1 MKLLLIV
8 GLSLLTKNVVYGDI
22 GQHVLQDNNMPL
34 TKSVA
39 IIGGGASGTSTAFWL
54 SNVFPSDGK
63 IQVVSTIFEQS
74 DFIGGRSTT
83 VPIKGDDSLG
93 TIELGA
99 SIFVEANKNL
109 MTAAEKF
116 NLELTQLTGVESARP
131 GLGIWDGKEL
141 VFEQT
146 GSYWDTIKAVWRYG
160 FTPMKFQRKQKE
172 VVEKFLELYDADYG
186 FENIAKI
193 VETLGFNSL
202 FNQSASDYLKKLGVN
217 ERFSNEILQT
227 ATRGNYCQDLNTL
240 HGLAVMVSMEASH
253 GTWAVKD
260 GNFRIFE
267 EFAIRSKANVLLNT
281 KVISVNN
288 ITEFDSFG
296 NDVHKYAVETEDGI
310 IQVFDEVVL
319 AAPLRFSDIVF
330 SFPTQHYKRD
340 YHTVHV
346 TLVSGH
352 ANPNYFGRNDIEKL
366 PIFIVT
372 TGHPLAQNF
381 PDGKAPFE
389 TFSVHRI
396 LQNGETVVKIFSPNR
411 LDEEQLDQLFLNRT
425 WTYYKE
431 WRAFPQLYPV
441 ENMDFPSFILK
452 ANEQDAFGIVYP
464 GSFESFVST
473 METQTISGKN
483 AARLLHEKW
492 CSKSTHCKNFGD
504 GWGDY

>member
-1 MKLLLIV
+1 M
-8 GLSLLTKNVVYGDI
+8 
-22 GQHVLQDNNMPL
+22 
-34 TKSVA
+34 
-39 IIGGGASGTSTAFWL
+39 
-54 SNVFPSDGK
+54 
-63 IQVVSTIFEQS
+63 
-74 DFIGGRSTT
+74 
-83 VPIKGDDSLG
+83 
-93 TIELGA
+93 
-99 SIFVEANKNL
+99 
-109 MTAAEKF
+109 
-116 NLELTQLTGVESARP
+116 
-131 GLGIWDGKEL
+131 
-141 VFEQT
+141 
-146 GSYWDTIKAVWRYG
+146 
-160 FTPMKFQRKQKE
+160 
-172 VVEKFLELYDADYG
+172 ELYDADYG

-372 TGHPLAQNF
+372 TGHPL
-381 PDGKAPFE
+381 G
-389 TFSVHRI
+389 I
-396 LQNGETVVKIFSPNR
+396 L
-411 LDEEQLDQLFLNRT
+411 
-425 WTYYKE
+425 
-431 WRAFPQLYPV
+431 
-441 ENMDFPSFILK
+441 
-452 ANEQDAFGIVYP
+452 
-464 GSFESFVST
+464 
-473 METQTISGKN
+473 
-483 AARLLHEKW
+483 
-492 CSKSTHCKNFGD
+492 
-504 GWGDY
+504 